1 MGNAIH
7 SHKIAIIIF
16 RAMVNHWETMVK
28 DCVSKELKYAI
39 YVQYETMKNIPREDA
54 ESICK

>member
-1 MGNAIH
+1 
-7 SHKIAIIIF
+7 
-16 RAMVNHWETMVK
+16 MVNHWETMVK
-28 DCVSKELKYAI
+28 DSVSKELKYAI